1 MPRRWVAWFQFG
13 IGIAIVWLWTVLL
26 ITEQV
31 PEVEAGETKI
41 WFHIVAE
48 LFTGILLLWSGRRG
62 LRRPAPV
69 SSALALGALLYTSI
83 TSAGYYADREEWVV
97 VALFGVL
104 VGATALAVRA
114 VLRAETG
121 AVDA

>member
-31 PEVEAGETKI
+31 PEVEAGETEI

>member
-1 MPRRWVAWFQFG
+1 
-13 IGIAIVWLWTVLL
+13 
-26 ITEQV
+26 
-31 PEVEAGETKI
+31 
-41 WFHIVAE
+41 
-48 LFTGILLLWSGRRG
+48 
-62 LRRPAPV
+62 
-69 SSALALGALLYTSI
+69 LLYTSI